1 MGSGTTS
8 QRRFICVESSGKR
21 RNRYTKWKWA
31 GKVSQARR
39 QWEQRQYLKA
49 VPYTLKTCPLENKV
63 EGPGHGGTFCL
74 VKDFILHPER
84 DVEPFR
90 FVTEAGACS
99 CC

>member
-1 MGSGTTS
+1 MG
-8 QRRFICVESSGKR
+8 
-21 RNRYTKWKWA
+21 TKT
-31 GKVSQARR
+31 VSQSGAIYA
-39 QWEQRQYLKA
+39 E
-49 VPYTLKTCPLENKV
+49 TCPLENKV

-74 VKDFILHPER
+74 VKDFILHPEC